1 MKASPTIRTRIGL
14 AALPLALIPAILI
27 GVATQVRTPGARPA
41 AEVPKPPPEADYY
54 IRGAQLSSMD
64 EQGQLLYRVNAAN
77 VLHFPDDSVSMADVE
92 VDYLNGPW
100 TLTARSGHIPPGEE
114 SLELSGDVKM
124 HGTLRTGETV
134 NLSTDSIRIRFAERL
149 IDTESTVHM
158 NSDSVNATAT
168 GLRTDMAGQELRLLS
183 DVRVRYEP

>member
-1 MKASPTIRTRIGL
+1 MNISPAARTRIGL

-27 GVATQVRTPGARPA
+27 GVATQVRTPQTRPSV
-41 AEVPKPPPEADYY
+41 EVPQPPPEADYY

-64 EQGQLLYRVNAAN
+64 ESGQLLYRVNATN
-77 VLHFPDDSVSMADVE
+77 VLHFPDDSVSMAEVE

-100 TLTARSGHIPPGEE
+100 TLSANSGHIPPGEE

-124 HGTLRTGETV
+124 HGTLRTGQTV
-134 NLSTDSIRIRFAERL
+134 HLRTDSIRIRFAERL

-158 NSDSVNATAT
+158 NSDSVTATAT